1 MGDIL
6 LPRDTISNLKPVYQ
20 IKLGLVKKKKKKPPK
35 NKNKNEID
43 FSKTEP
49 VQHLHWLKDAILVRV
64 KE

>member
-20 IKLGLVKKKKKKPPK
+20 IKLGLVNNKKKNQK